1 MIRRLLLV
9 LVASG
14 LALTESASAQGVGSV
29 YDFYRGTQARPSAP
43 KPTRTVRTRWTNI
56 PANELECID
65 QALRKEGTSARALQR
80 RGVAQTN
87 ERVVKLRAECQ
98 KQLAQAPAAVAVPKS
113 KFSVDG
119 LSLGSLAPTEL
130 DNYSEFQCD
139 PSELFTGLTW
149 CQHAERE
156 RIGRREFSVSTSV
169 LHTQDGR
176 AAYVNR
182 ASEPPG
188 FNAAGVEK
196 ELERLSA
203 HFGKPANV
211 LRIPKKDG
219 LPNAIIAS
227 WGTIKL
233 EPLDSESVKIVA
245 AGESPRKGLLADFLG
260 NFQRS
265 AKLGLPIY
273 RLSSGSGYVWSASAD
288 RNGRGYQRTFVYDA
302 NMAASPAAPA
312 TAAAPPATGSEATV
326 ADADK
331 AAADKAAAD
340 KAAADK
346 AAAEKAAAEKAAADK
361 AAADKAAAER
371 VAALNIAAETAAAE
385 KAAAER
391 AAADKAAAEK
401 ATALK
406 AAAEKAAAEKAAA
419 DKAAAE
425 KVAALNAAAE
435 RAATEKVKAAADKA
449 AAERLAALQAA
460 VDKATA
466 EKNAAL
472 KVAAEKAAAEKAA
485 AERVAALKAAA
496 EKAASEREAAL
507 KAAAE
512 KAASERVAALKAA
525 AEKAASER
533 EAALKAAAEKAAS
546 QREAALKVA
555 AEKAAAEREAAL
567 KAAAEK
573 AAAEREAAL
582 KVAAEKAAAEKE
594 AALKAAVEKAA
605 AEKAAALKAAAEKA
619 TADSAVGD
627 KVAALQAAA
636 EKATTEKEAALKAA
650 AEKAAAEKEA
660 ALKAAAEKAAAEKA
674 AALRE
679 AAERAAADKAAALKA
694 AAEKAA
700 AEKEVALKAA
710 AEKAAAEKA
719 AALKAASEKTAAE
732 RGGGQKLALAART
745 GLGESA
751 TERAAA
757 APKVEQRPAKF
768 RGLFVGMPS
777 DQFAAA
783 IKELGFDM
791 KLQVSS
797 YQSGENTEHHLLLEV
812 MAKGADRP
820 LMYVDV
826 RNEAPLSD
834 KFASLYKLK
843 VLDKASDYTIFS
855 GLNPP
860 QLPKFTVRRLV
871 FYPAFFDATGT
882 SGKDFGRTLL
892 DKYHFVGAKLQD
904 GAKTDQCDQC
914 LVGLLNTGEA
924 VTLRLDS
931 DGHWALEVEE
941 ASNDFAQ
948 HFRAPKL

>member
-391 AAADKAAAEK
+391 AAVDKAAAEK

-466 EKNAAL
+466 ERNAAL

-512 KAASERVAALKAA
+512 KAASER
-525 AEKAASER
+525 
-533 EAALKAAAEKAAS
+533 
-546 QREAALKVA
+546 
-555 AEKAAAEREAAL
+555 
-567 KAAAEK
+567 
-573 AAAEREAAL
+573 
-582 KVAAEKAAAEKE
+582 E

>member
-14 LALTESASAQGVGSV
+14 LALTENASAQGVGNI
-29 YDFYRGTQARPSAP
+29 YDFYRTPQAKPSAP
-43 KPTRTVRTRWTNI
+43 KPTRTVRARWTNI

-65 QALRKEGTSARALQR
+65 QALRKEGTSARTLQR

-87 ERVVKLRAECQ
+87 ERIVKLRAECQ
-98 KQLAQAPAAVAVPKS
+98 KQLAQAPAPAALPKS

-156 RIGRREFSVSTSV
+156 RIGRRELSVSTSI

-188 FNAAGVEK
+188 FDAAGVEK

-302 NMAASPAAPA
+302 NMAASPSA

-340 KAAADK
+340 KTAADK

-401 ATALK
+401 TAALK
-406 AAAEKAAAEKAAA
+406 AAAEKVAAEKAAA

-435 RAATEKVKAAADKA
+435 RAATEKAKAAADKA

-472 KVAAEKAAAEKAA
+472 KAAAEKAAAEKAA

-512 KAASERVAALKAA
+512 KAASEREAALKAA
-525 AEKAASER
+525 AEKAASQR

-546 QREAALKVA
+546 QREAALKAA

-582 KVAAEKAAAEKE
+582 KAAAEKAAAEKE
-594 AALKAAVEKAA
+594 AALKAAAEKAA

-797 YQSGENTEHHLLLEV
+797 YQSGKNTEHHLLLEV

-826 RNEAPLSD
+826 RNEAPLSE
-834 KFASLYKLK
+834 KFASLYGLK

-882 SGKDFGRTLL
+882 NGKDFGRTLL
-892 DKYHFVGAKLQD
+892 DRYHFVGAKLQD
-904 GAKTDQCDQC
+904 GAKSDQCDQC

>member
-1 MIRRLLLV
+1 MIRQLLLV

-29 YDFYRGTQARPSAP
+29 YDFYRDTQAKPSAP
-43 KPTRTVRTRWTNI
+43 KPTRTVRTRWTDI

-65 QALRKEGTSARALQR
+65 QALRKEGTSARTLQR

-87 ERVVKLRAECQ
+87 ERIVKLRAECQ
-98 KQLAQAPAAVAVPKS
+98 KQLAQAPTPVAVPKS

-130 DNYSEFQCD
+130 DNYSEFQCG
-139 PSELFTGLTW
+139 PSELFAGLTW
-149 CQHAERE
+149 CQRAERE
-156 RIGRREFSVSTSV
+156 RIGRRELSVSTSI
-169 LHTQDGR
+169 LHNQDGR
-176 AAYVNR
+176 AAYVNQ

-188 FNAAGVEK
+188 FDAAGVEK

-211 LRIPKKDG
+211 LRIPQKDG

-233 EPLDSESVKIVA
+233 EPLDPESVKMVA

-260 NFQRS
+260 NFRRS

-302 NMAASPAAPA
+302 NMAASPSAPA

-340 KAAADK
+340 KAATD
-346 AAAEKAAAEKAAADK
+346 KAAAEKAAADK
-361 AAADKAAAER
+361 AAADKAAAEK

-401 ATALK
+401 AAALR
-406 AAAEKAAAEKAAA
+406 AAAEKAATEKAAA

-425 KVAALNAAAE
+425 KAAAVKAAAE
-435 RAATEKVKAAADKA
+435 RAATEKAAADKA
-449 AAERLAALQAA
+449 AAERLAALRAA
-460 VDKATA
+460 ADKATA
-466 EKNAAL
+466 EKEAALKAVAEKAAADKAAAARLAALRAAADKATAEKEAAL

-485 AERVAALKAAA
+485 AKKAAALKTAVEKAASEREAAVKAAA

-512 KAASERVAALKAA
+512 KAAA
-525 AEKAASER
+525 
-533 EAALKAAAEKAAS
+533 
-546 QREAALKVA
+546 
-555 AEKAAAEREAAL
+555 
-567 KAAAEK
+567 
-573 AAAEREAAL
+573 
-582 KVAAEKAAAEKE
+582 
-594 AALKAAVEKAA
+594 
-605 AEKAAALKAAAEKA
+605 
-619 TADSAVGD
+619 
-627 KVAALQAAA
+627 
-636 EKATTEKEAALKAA
+636 EKEAALKAA

-674 AALRE
+674 AALKAAAE
-679 AAERAAADKAAALKA
+679 KATANSAVGDKVAALQAAAEKAAAEKEAALKAAAEKAAAEKAAALKAAAERAAADKAAALKA

-719 AALKAASEKTAAE
+719 AALKAATEKTAAE
-732 RGGGQKLALAART
+732 RGGGRKLALAART

-797 YQSGENTEHHLLLEV
+797 YQSGDSTEHHLLLEV
-812 MAKGADRP
+812 MAKGGDRP

-826 RNEAPLSD
+826 RNEAPLSE
-834 KFASLYKLK
+834 KFASLYGLK

-892 DKYHFVGAKLQD
+892 DKYRFVGAKLRD

-941 ASNDFAQ
+941 ASNDFAK

>member
-29 YDFYRGTQARPSAP
+29 YDFFRDTQAKPSAP
-43 KPTRTVRTRWTNI
+43 KPTRTVRTRWTDI

-65 QALRKEGTSARALQR
+65 QALRKEGTSARTLQR

-98 KQLAQAPAAVAVPKS
+98 KQLAQAPAPVAVPKS

-130 DNYSEFQCD
+130 DNYSEFQCG
-139 PSELFTGLTW
+139 PSELFAGLTW
-149 CQHAERE
+149 CQRAERE
-156 RIGRREFSVSTSV
+156 RIGRRELSVSTSV

-176 AAYVNR
+176 AAYVNQ

-188 FNAAGVEK
+188 FDAAGVEK

-211 LRIPKKDG
+211 LRIPQKDG

-233 EPLDSESVKIVA
+233 EPLDPESVKMVA

-260 NFQRS
+260 NFRRS

-302 NMAASPAAPA
+302 NMAASPSAPA

-346 AAAEKAAAEKAAADK
+346 AAAEKAAAEK
-361 AAADKAAAER
+361 

-401 ATALK
+401 AAALRAAAEKAATEKAATEKAAADK
-406 AAAEKAAAEKAAA
+406 AAAEKAAAVKAAAEKAAA

-435 RAATEKVKAAADKA
+435 RAATEKAAADKA
-449 AAERLAALQAA
+449 AAARLAALRAA
-460 VDKATA
+460 ADKATA
-466 EKNAAL
+466 EKEAAL

-485 AERVAALKAAA
+485 ALKTAVEKAASEREAALKAAVEKAASERKAALKAAA
-496 EKAASEREAAL
+496 EKAASER
-507 KAAAE
+507 
-512 KAASERVAALKAA
+512 
-525 AEKAASER
+525 
-533 EAALKAAAEKAAS
+533 
-546 QREAALKVA
+546 
-555 AEKAAAEREAAL
+555 
-567 KAAAEK
+567 
-573 AAAEREAAL
+573 
-582 KVAAEKAAAEKE
+582 
-594 AALKAAVEKAA
+594 
-605 AEKAAALKAAAEKA
+605 
-619 TADSAVGD
+619 
-627 KVAALQAAA
+627 
-636 EKATTEKEAALKAA
+636 EAALKAA

-660 ALKAAAEKAAAEKA
+660 ALKAAAEKAAAEKETALKAAAEKAAAEKA
-674 AALRE
+674 AALKAAAEKGTADRAVGDKVAALQAAAE
-679 AAERAAADKAAALKA
+679 KAAAEKEAALKAAAEKAAAEKAAALKAAAERAAADKAAALKA

-797 YQSGENTEHHLLLEV
+797 YQSGDSTEHHLLLEV

-834 KFASLYKLK
+834 KFASLYGLK

-882 SGKDFGRTLL
+882 SGKDFARTLL
-892 DKYHFVGAKLQD
+892 DKYRFVGAKLRD
-904 GAKTDQCDQC
+904 GAQTDQCDQC

-931 DGHWALEVEE
+931 DGHWALEVEQ
-941 ASNDFAQ
+941 ASNDFAK